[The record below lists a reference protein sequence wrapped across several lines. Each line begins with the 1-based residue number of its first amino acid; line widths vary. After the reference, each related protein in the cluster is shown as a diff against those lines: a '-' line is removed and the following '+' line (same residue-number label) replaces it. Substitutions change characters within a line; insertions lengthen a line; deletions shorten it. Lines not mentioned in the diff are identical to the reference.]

1 MNRAHRYNPAMPLV
15 KHTVFVAA
23 LAMLLSAAMP
33 ADAQWLTTKTPGI
46 PRTNDGK
53 PNLTA
58 PAPNAP
64 DGRPDLSGIWRT
76 DALALSL
83 DVTTDLKPGEI
94 LPWAEALAKERTAR
108 FATDHPLYRCMP
120 EIGPNYNMSTF
131 KFVQSSGTLAMLPE
145 GGPYRQILID
155 GRALPE
161 DPQPTWMGYSV
172 GHWEGN
178 TMVVE
183 SGGFNDRTWLD
194 YSGHPHTEAL
204 RTTER
209 FTRKDFGHMDV
220 QITYNDPKAYTRP
233 WTITLHANLMPDTE
247 LLENVC
253 NENDKSS
260 RQHFVITD
268 DDKRKGQSEFV
279 VPADVLSSYSGPYD
293 MKMAGKSIPSSV
305 VFENG
310 RLYVVPPGAG
320 KMPLVA
326 ESETTFS
333 ALGAPVIF
341 RKDAS
346 GAVTGFVIHTVEG
359 DQEFERK
366 R

>member
-1 MNRAHRYNPAMPLV
+1 VKYAVLGAAMTLV
-15 KHTVFVAA
+15 
-23 LAMLLSAAMP
+23 LSAALP
-33 ADAQWLTTKTPGI
+33 VDAQWLKTKTPGI
-46 PRTNDGK
+46 PRTKDGK
-53 PNLTA
+53 PDLTA
-58 PAPNAP
+58 PVPKAPN
-64 DGRPDLSGIWRT
+64 GKPDLSGIWR
-76 DALALSL
+76 AEAFSLAL

-94 LPWAEALAKERTAR
+94 LPWAEALAKERSAR
-108 FATDHPLYRCMP
+108 FSTDHPLYRCMP
-120 EIGPNYNMSTF
+120 EIGANYALATPF
-131 KFVQSSGTLAMLPE
+131 KFIQSGGTLAMLPE

-155 GRALPE
+155 GRALPK

-172 GHWEGN
+172 GHWDGN
-178 TMVVE
+178 TMIVE
-183 SGGFNDRTWLD
+183 SAGFNDLTWLD
-194 YSGHPHTEAL
+194 YGGHPHTEAL

-209 FTRKDFGHMDV
+209 YTRKNFGHMEI
-220 QITYNDPKAYTRP
+220 QITYSDPQAYTRP
-233 WTITLHANLMPDTE
+233 WTITLQAELMADTE

-268 DDKRKGQSEFV
+268 EDKRKGQSEFV
-279 VPADVLSSYSGPYD
+279 IAADVLSSYAGPYD
-293 MKMAGKSIPSSV
+293 MKMEGKSIPSSV

-320 KMPLVA
+320 KIPLVA

-333 ALGAPVIF
+333 ALGAPVVF
-341 RKDAS
+341 RRGTS
-346 GAVTGFVIHTVEG
+346 GAVIGFVIHTIEG

>member
-1 MNRAHRYNPAMPLV
+1 
-15 KHTVFVAA
+15 
-23 LAMLLSAAMP
+23 MLLSAAMP
-33 ADAQWLTTKTPGI
+33 ADAQWLKTKTPGI
-46 PRTNDGK
+46 PRTKDGK

-58 PAPNAP
+58 PAPKAP

-76 DALALSL
+76 DALAFSL

-120 EIGPNYNMSTF
+120 EIGPNYNMTTF
-131 KFVQSSGTLAMLPE
+131 KFVQSGGTLAMLPE

-178 TMVVE
+178 TMIVE
-183 SGGFNDRTWLD
+183 SAGFNDRTWLD

-209 FTRKDFGHMDV
+209 YTRKDFGHMDI

-233 WTITLHANLMPDTE
+233 WTITLHAALMADTE

-279 VPADVLSSYSGPYD
+279 IPADVLSSY
-293 MKMAGKSIPSSV
+293 AGSVRPEDGGKVDSVLTGVRKRPSLRRATGWRQDAARRGV
-305 VFENG
+305 RNDV
-310 RLYVVPPGAG
+310 LGAG
-320 KMPLVA
+320 RASDLSQGRERRCHRLRHPHRRRRSGVYPGTPALIASRPWPCGLV
-326 ESETTFS
+326 SRTLS
-333 ALGAPVIF
+333 A
-341 RKDAS
+341 
-346 GAVTGFVIHTVEG
+346 
-359 DQEFERK
+359 
-366 R
+366 

>member
-1 MNRAHRYNPAMPLV
+1 MKHHPAIGATIAFLLL
-15 KHTVFVAA
+15 TAA
-23 LAMLLSAAMP
+23 VSV
-33 ADAQWLTTKTPGI
+33 DAQWLKTKTPGI
-46 PRTNDGK
+46 PRTKDGK
-53 PNLTA
+53 PDLKA
-58 PAPNAP
+58 PAPKAP
-64 DGRPDLSGIWRT
+64 NGKPDLSGIWRAG
-76 DALALSL
+76 ALGYSL

-108 FATDHPLYRCMP
+108 FSTDHPSYRCMP
-120 EIGPNYNMSTF
+120 EIGPKYNLATF
-131 KFVQSSGTLAMLPE
+131 KFIHSGGTLAMLPE

-178 TMVVE
+178 TMVVD
-183 SGGFNDRTWLD
+183 SAGFNDRTWLD

-209 FTRKDFGHMDV
+209 FTRQDFGHMDIH
-220 QITYNDPKAYTRP
+220 ITFNDPKAYTRP
-233 WTITLHANLMPDTE
+233 WTITLHAELMADTE
-247 LLENVC
+247 LLEDVC

-260 RQHFVITD
+260 RQHFLITD
-268 DDKRKGQSEFV
+268 DDKRKGQAEFV
-279 VPADVLSSYSGPYD
+279 VPADILSAYAGPYD
-293 MKMAGKSIPSSV
+293 MKMAEKSIPSSV
-305 VFENG
+305 VLENG
-310 RLYVVPPGAG
+310 RLYVVPPGGG
-320 KMPLVA
+320 KLPLVA
-326 ESETTFS
+326 ESETKFS

-341 RKDAS
+341 RTDAS